1 MTVEL
6 DFEECLRDSPWF
18 RAALDEAES
27 DAAELETHLEKV
39 LKLCS
44 AVLEAGRVLEGSS
57 RAFAA
62 GLRGL
67 AGTPRGDPLVREA
80 LQKFC
85 DSLEQMMD
93 SHEELRSCTQSALRR
108 HLEPLLR
115 DSLRSLRSAGRDRAR
130 AAELLQGALQH
141 HAEAPR
147 RRPLEAKEAAAA
159 LGEAR
164 GVARARGLEHVLKL
178 KLLQDQQK
186 TEILQFVLSL
196 LEAQAAFFS
205 RGHQG
210 ATATRDYRGHLGAQL
225 EQGQLEGARR
235 RRDLEQ
241 RQQLLLQQDLSQEEV
256 GVATGEAGPEAPPIQ
271 GYLYKRASNA
281 FRTWSRRWFF
291 IQSNQ
296 LLYLKR
302 ARDPPTVV
310 IEDLRLCTVKPCPD
324 LERRFCFEVVS
335 PSKSC
340 VLQADSGPGQQRWV
354 SAVQSGIACAYSQG
368 APGQTVPPRAG
379 SLSGPPPEPP
389 PVLGAI
395 LGLEGNGSCCD
406 CREPRP
412 EWASVNLGIT
422 LCIQCSAIH
431 RSLGV
436 HFSKVRSLT
445 LDSWEPELV
454 KLMCSL
460 GNLALNGIYE
470 ARVEEMGVKRPPP
483 SCSRAQRESWIRAKY
498 VEKRFVRGVA
508 GHAPRP
514 RPSRQGHAPRPSP
527 APRGGPAQAPPP
539 DPAEPEG
546 APCLHPGA
554 LLSWA
559 ARRRRLRTMAEAL
572 AQGADPG
579 WANSAEGNRT
589 PLLEAVAV
597 NSLLACEF
605 LLQNGASV
613 NQSDSCGRGPLHH
626 ATMLGHTGLA
636 CLFLKRGA
644 DVNAVDADGRD
655 PLTIAMDLANADIV
669 TLLRLAKMRELEV
682 AQGQTGDDTYLDIFR
697 DISLMASDHP
707 EKLARAP
714 PPKHSTL

>member
-1 MTVEL
+1 MT
-6 DFEECLRDSPWF
+6 
-18 RAALDEAES
+18 
-27 DAAELETHLEKV
+27 
-39 LKLCS
+39 
-44 AVLEAGRVLEGSS
+44 
-57 RAFAA
+57 
-62 GLRGL
+62 
-67 AGTPRGDPLVREA
+67 
-80 LQKFC
+80 Q
-85 DSLEQMMD
+85 
-93 SHEELRSCTQSALRR
+93 
-108 HLEPLLR
+108 
-115 DSLRSLRSAGRDRAR
+115 
-130 AAELLQGALQH
+130 
-141 HAEAPR
+141 
-147 RRPLEAKEAAAA
+147 
-159 LGEAR
+159 
-164 GVARARGLEHVLKL
+164 
-178 KLLQDQQK
+178 
-186 TEILQFVLSL
+186 
-196 LEAQAAFFS
+196 
-205 RGHQG
+205 GHQVTLTMSPPNVPLSPVHPQG
-210 ATATRDYRGHLGAQL
+210 HQVTTTRTFPNVP
-225 EQGQLEGARR
+225 
-235 RRDLEQ
+235 
-241 RQQLLLQQDLSQEEV
+241 LS
-256 GVATGEAGPEAPPIQ
+256 
-271 GYLYKRASNA
+271 
-281 FRTWSRRWFF
+281 
-291 IQSNQ
+291 
-296 LLYLKR
+296 
-302 ARDPPTVV
+302 
-310 IEDLRLCTVKPCPD
+310 PCPPSI
-324 LERRFCFEVVS
+324 LTAMAQTPEPERGPQIPLFPPR
-335 PSKSC
+335 SC

-368 APGQTVPPRAG
+368 APGETVPPRAG

-483 SCSRAQRESWIRAKY
+483 SCSRPELLPGPARELDPRQ
-498 VEKRFVRGVA
+498 VRGEAIREGRA

>member
-1 MTVEL
+1 PIFGCFNPIFGCFIPIFGCFNPIFVCSNPIFVCSKPIFGCFNPIFVCFNPIFVCFNPIFVCSNPIFVCPNPIL
-6 DFEECLRDSPWF
+6 GFFSPI
-18 RAALDEAES
+18 S
-27 DAAELETHLEKV
+27 
-39 LKLCS
+39 
-44 AVLEAGRVLEGSS
+44 
-57 RAFAA
+57 
-62 GLRGL
+62 
-67 AGTPRGDPLVREA
+67 PP
-80 LQKFC
+80 
-85 DSLEQMMD
+85 
-93 SHEELRSCTQSALRR
+93 SALRG
-108 HLEPLLR
+108 
-115 DSLRSLRSAGRDRAR
+115 LRSAGRERAR

-141 HAEAPR
+141 HAEVPR
-147 RRPLEAKEAAAA
+147 RRPLEAQEAAAA
-159 LGEAR
+159 LGGAR
-164 GVARARGLEHVLKL
+164 GVARARGLDYILKL
-178 KLLQDQQK
+178 NVVQDSAK
-186 TEILQFVLSL
+186 TEILQFVLAL
-196 LEAQAAFFS
+196 LEAQAAFFT
-205 RGHQG
+205 RGHRG
-210 ATATRDYRGHLGAQL
+210 ATATREYRAHLGAQVRRG
-225 EQGQLEGARR
+225 ELEGARR

-241 RQQLLLQQDLSQEEV
+241 RHHLLLQQDLSQEEV
-256 GVATGEAGPEAPPIQ
+256 GVASEEAGPRATPME

-310 IEDLRLCTVKPCPD
+310 VEDLRLCTVKPCPD

-340 VLQADSGPGQQRWV
+340 VLQADSGGGQRRWL
-354 SAVQSGIACAYSQG
+354 SAVQSGIASAYGQSPPEPP
-368 APGQTVPPRAG
+368 PGQPPERSW
-379 SLSGPPPEPP
+379 SLSGSPPGPP
-389 PVLGAI
+389 PVLGAV
-395 LGLEGNGSCCD
+395 LGLEGNGTCCD

-422 LCIQCSAIH
+422 LCIQCSGIH

-445 LDSWEPELV
+445 LDSWWELLG
-454 KLMCSL
+454 LMCAL
-460 GNLALNGIYE
+460 GNRALNGIYE

-483 SCSRAQRESWIRAKY
+483 GCSRAQREGWIRAKY
-498 VEKRFVRGVA
+498 VEKKFLRGVP

-514 RPSRQGHAPRPSP
+514 RPSRQGHAPRSDP
-527 APRGGPAQAPPP
+527 APRAGPNAAPPP
-539 DPAEPEG
+539 EPCDPEG

-554 LLSWA
+554 LLFWA
-559 ARRRRLRTMAEAL
+559 ARRRRLPTMADAL
-572 AQGADPG
+572 AHGADPG
-579 WANSAEGNRT
+579 WVNSAESNRT

-613 NQSDSCGRGPLHH
+613 NQSDSQGRGPLHH
-626 ATMLGHTGLA
+626 AIMLGHTGLA

-644 DVNAVDADGRD
+644 DLNAVDADGRD

-682 AQGQTGDDTYLDIFR
+682 AQGQSGDDTYLDIFR